1 MRRQRLNYARILG
14 IGLAISLAAHVAVLG
29 LARWSG
35 GTSEP
40 TDGPLNVVTL
50 PEPESR
56 LEERE
61 AVLAADG
68 ELPSAGG
75 FRISEVEV
83 ASAGMEL
90 AEYRIVLAGAS
101 AAELTEPLVP
111 RPRVTTAS
119 IETGLSPIRV
129 REPALL
135 TLRDRDRQGGGGGI
149 GISIFLGVGGHHGNS
164 CVPSAINIR
173 YPNRALP
180 VARLPNRVV
189 PANFNVAA
197 RRNQVRMPV
206 QRLGRR

>member
-1 MRRQRLNYARILG
+1 MRRQRLDYARILG
-14 IGLAISLAAHVAVLG
+14 IGLAISLAVHAAVLG
-29 LARWSG
+29 LTRWSG

-40 TDGPLNVVTL
+40 TDGPLSVVTL

-56 LEERE
+56 LEEPE

-83 ASAGMEL
+83 ASAGTEL
-90 AEYRIVLAGAS
+90 AEYRLVLVEAS
-101 AAELTEPLVP
+101 AAEFTAPLVP

-135 TLRDRDRQGGGGGI
+135 TLRDRGRRDGSGGI
-149 GISIFLGVGGHHGNS
+149 GISIFLGVGGYGGNS
-164 CVPSAINIR
+164 CLPSAINIR
-173 YPNRALP
+173 YPNRAFP
-180 VARLPNRVV
+180 VARLPNRVI

-197 RRNQVRMPV
+197 TRSQVRMPV
-206 QRLGRR
+206 QRLQRH